1 MSMASPL
8 DNDFVRET
16 VKSQED
22 IIIATLRAQIKE
34 IEDAKAAEHMKRVK
48 TEEAESL
55 RKQLRSYGV
64 TPAA

>member
-16 VKSQED
+16 VKSPED
-22 IIIATLRAQIKE
+22 HVIDTLKAQIKVV
-34 IEDAKAAEHMKRVK
+34 EDEKAAAHQRRVK
-48 TEEAESL
+48 QEEAESL
-55 RKQLRSYGV
+55 RKQIRSYGL

>member
-1 MSMASPL
+1 MSLPPDVGIVSAWA
-8 DNDFVRET
+8 DN
-16 VKSQED
+16 KSQED
-22 IIIATLRAQIKE
+22 VIIDTLRAQIKE
-34 IEDAKAAEHMKRVK
+34 IENAKAAEHMKRVK